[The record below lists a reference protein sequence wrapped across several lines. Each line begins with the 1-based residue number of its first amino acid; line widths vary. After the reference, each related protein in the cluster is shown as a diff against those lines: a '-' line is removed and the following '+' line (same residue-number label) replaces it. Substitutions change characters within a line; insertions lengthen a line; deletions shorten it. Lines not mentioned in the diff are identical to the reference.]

1 MYLCRG
7 CVLRIGVILA
17 VIVMESLRYL
27 SSGLALSA
35 ALVAVALS
43 ASPALAAGSVLTPS
57 AQTVQVGETISLS
70 VTGFKPCPALESP
83 AVLWDQ
89 NPLSYK
95 LVAGSLTAND
105 FTVNFVVPSS
115 PVGSH
120 LIAAGCLT
128 VNGYALQQRV
138 PVKVVAAALAL
149 APSPQSVQ
157 AGGTVIM
164 TGSGFTQCTDPAGS
178 TTVELSANGTPLAT
192 ASGSNGA
199 FKQAITVPSGTPAG
213 PYPVTAQCPAQPGS
227 DLTST
232 NVYVVTL
239 ALSPSSGIPG
249 TTISVAGAGYTQ
261 CHEVQLQLLRD
272 TTQAV
277 ATSSPFVPA
286 NGSFTAEVTV
296 PSSAALG
303 TDYQVDAGCYPAA
316 GTSGAIAVEPF
327 AVTSPA
333 SSTSPTPSSTP
344 TSSTSP
350 TPSSTPT
357 SSTSPT
363 PSSTPTSSISQSPAH
378 SGTTT
383 SPSSPGSPS
392 PQSSRHTGGLWAPVA
407 LVSGTGAGLALAAL
421 FLVRAL
427 SMVHGKR
434 GRGWVNKHLRVVA
447 GSAGPLSADVEHRP
461 GAVSVSVGLEPH
473 FDHLGHQQYEEVT
486 AQ

>member
-1 MYLCRG
+1 
-7 CVLRIGVILA
+7 
-17 VIVMESLRYL
+17 MESLRYL
-27 SSGLALSA
+27 SSGLAALSA
-35 ALVAVALS
+35 ALVAAALS

-57 AQTVQVGETISLS
+57 AQTVQVGETIGLS

-128 VNGYALQQRV
+128 VNGYVLQQRV

-157 AGGTVIM
+157 AGGTVTM

-199 FKQAITVPSGTPAG
+199 FKQAITVPSGSPAG

-227 DLTST
+227 DLTSA

-239 ALSPSSGIPG
+239 ALSPGSGIPG

-316 GTSGAIAVEPF
+316 GTSAAIAVEPF
-327 AVTSPA
+327 AVTSPVGSA
-333 SSTSPTPSSTP
+333 SPTPSSTP

-350 TPSSTPT
+350 
-357 SSTSPT
+357 
-363 PSSTPTSSISQSPAH
+363 SPAH

-407 LVSGTGAGLALAAL
+407 LVGGTGAGLALAAL

-473 FDHLGHQQYEEVT
+473 VDHLGHQQYEEVT
-486 AQ
+486 AR

>member
-1 MYLCRG
+1 M
-7 CVLRIGVILA
+7 A
-17 VIVMESLRYL
+17 SSRYL
-27 SSGLALSA
+27 SSGLAALSA

-57 AQTVQVGETISLS
+57 AQTVQVGETIDLS
-70 VTGFKPCPALESP
+70 VTGFKPCPAPESP
-83 AVLWDQ
+83 AMLWDQ

-95 LVAGSLTAND
+95 LVTGSLTAND
-105 FTVNFVVPSS
+105 FTVDFVVPSS

-120 LIAAGCLT
+120 LIAAGCPT
-128 VNGYALQQRV
+128 VNGYALQQRA
-138 PVKVVAAALAL
+138 PVNVVAAALAL

-157 AGGTVIM
+157 AGGTVTM
-164 TGSGFTQCTDPAGS
+164 TGSGFVLCTDRAGS

-199 FKQAITVPSGTPAG
+199 FQQAITVPSSTPAG
-213 PYPVTAQCPAQPGS
+213 PYPVTAQCSAQPGS

-232 NVYVVTL
+232 SVYVVTL
-239 ALSPSSGIPG
+239 ALSPGSGIPG

-277 ATSSPFVPA
+277 ATSSPLVPA

-316 GTSGAIAVEPF
+316 GASAAIAAEPF
-327 AVTSPA
+327 AVTSPV
-333 SSTSPTPSSTP
+333 SSTSPTPSPTP
-344 TSSTSP
+344 TSSASP
-350 TPSSTPT
+350 
-357 SSTSPT
+357 
-363 PSSTPTSSISQSPAH
+363 SPAR

-392 PQSSRHTGGLWAPVA
+392 PRSSRHTGGQWAPVA
-407 LVSGTGAGLALAAL
+407 LVGGTGAGLALAAL

-447 GSAGPLSADVEHRP
+447 DSAGPLSADVESRP

-473 FDHLGHQQYEEVT
+473 LDHPGHQQYEEVT
-486 AQ
+486 AR

>member
-1 MYLCRG
+1 
-7 CVLRIGVILA
+7 
-17 VIVMESLRYL
+17 MELLRYL
-27 SSGLALSA
+27 SSGLAALSV
-35 ALVAVALS
+35 ALVAVVLS

-57 AQTVQVGETISLS
+57 AQTVQVGETIGLS

-105 FTVNFVVPSS
+105 FTVDFVVPSS

-138 PVKVVAAALAL
+138 PLKVVAAALAL

-157 AGGTVIM
+157 AGGTVTM
-164 TGSGFTQCTDPAGS
+164 TGSGFVLCTDPAGS
-178 TTVELSANGTPLAT
+178 TTVELSATGTLLA
-192 ASGSNGA
+192 AARGSNGA
-199 FKQAITVPSGTPAG
+199 FQQAITVPSGTPAG
-213 PYPVTAQCPAQPGS
+213 PYPVTAQCSAQPGS

-232 NVYVVTL
+232 SVYVVTL

-249 TTISVAGAGYTQ
+249 TTISVADAGYTQ

-286 NGSFTAEVTV
+286 NGSFTAELTV

-316 GTSGAIAVEPF
+316 GTSAAIAVEPF

-357 SSTSPT
+357 SSTSP
-363 PSSTPTSSISQSPAH
+363 SPAH

-392 PQSSRHTGGLWAPVA
+392 PQSSRHTGGRWAPVA
-407 LVSGTGAGLALAAL
+407 LVGGTGAGLALAAL
-421 FLVRAL
+421 LLVRAL

-473 FDHLGHQQYEEVT
+473 LDHLGHQQYEEVT

>member
-1 MYLCRG
+1 
-7 CVLRIGVILA
+7 
-17 VIVMESLRYL
+17 
-27 SSGLALSA
+27 
-35 ALVAVALS
+35 VAVALS

-57 AQTVQVGETISLS
+57 AQTVQVGETIGLS

-105 FTVNFVVPSS
+105 FTVDFVVPSS

-120 LIAAGCLT
+120 LIAAGCPT
-128 VNGYALQQRV
+128 VNGNALQQRV

-157 AGGTVIM
+157 AGGTVTM

-178 TTVELSANGTPLAT
+178 TTVELSANGTPLVT

-199 FKQAITVPSGTPAG
+199 FKQAITIPSGTPAG

-232 NVYVVTL
+232 NEYVVTL

-272 TTQAV
+272 TTHVV
-277 ATSSPFVPA
+277 ATSSPLVPVS
-286 NGSFTAEVTV
+286 GSFTAEVTV

-303 TDYQVDAGCYPAA
+303 TDYQVDAGCYSAA
-316 GTSGAIAVEPF
+316 GTSAAIAIEPF

-344 TSSTSP
+344 NSSTSP
-350 TPSSTPT
+350 
-357 SSTSPT
+357 
-363 PSSTPTSSISQSPAH
+363 SPAH

-407 LVSGTGAGLALAAL
+407 LVGGTGAGLALAAL

-473 FDHLGHQQYEEVT
+473 FDHLGHQHYEEVT

>member
-1 MYLCRG
+1 
-7 CVLRIGVILA
+7 
-17 VIVMESLRYL
+17 MESLRYL
-27 SSGLALSA
+27 SNGLALSA

-57 AQTVQVGETISLS
+57 AQTVQVGETIGLS
-70 VTGFKPCPALESP
+70 VTGFKPCSAPESA
-83 AVLWDQ
+83 AVLWEQ

-95 LVAGSLTAND
+95 LAAGSLTAND
-105 FTVNFVVPSS
+105 FTVDFVVPSS
-115 PVGSH
+115 PLGSH
-120 LIAAGCLT
+120 QIAAGCLT
-128 VNGYALQQRV
+128 ANGYVLQQRV
-138 PVKVVAAALAL
+138 SVEVVAAAPAL
-149 APSPQSVQ
+149 APSSQSVQ
-157 AGGTVIM
+157 AGGTVTM

-213 PYPVTAQCPAQPGS
+213 PYPVTAQCPTQPGS
-227 DLTST
+227 DLTSA

-239 ALSPSSGIPG
+239 VLSPGSGIPG
-249 TTISVAGAGYTQ
+249 TTISVAGAGYTE
-261 CHEVQLQLLRD
+261 CHEVQLQLLHN
-272 TTQAV
+272 TAQAV

-286 NGSFTAEVTV
+286 QGSFTVEVTV
-296 PSSAALG
+296 PPSAALG

-327 AVTSPA
+327 AVTSPVG
-333 SSTSPTPSSTP
+333 
-344 TSSTSP
+344 
-350 TPSSTPT
+350 
-357 SSTSPT
+357 STSPT
-363 PSSTPTSSISQSPAH
+363 PSSTPTSSISPSPAH

-407 LVSGTGAGLALAAL
+407 LVGGTGAGLALAAL

-447 GSAGPLSADVEHRP
+447 GSAGPLSADVERRP

-473 FDHLGHQQYEEVT
+473 VDHLGHQQYEEVT
-486 AQ
+486 AR

>member
-1 MYLCRG
+1 
-7 CVLRIGVILA
+7 
-17 VIVMESLRYL
+17 MESLRYL
-27 SSGLALSA
+27 SSGLAALSA

-43 ASPALAAGSVLTPS
+43 VSPALAAGSVLTPS

-70 VTGFKPCPALESP
+70 VTGFKPCPSLGSP
-83 AVLWDQ
+83 AVLWDL

-95 LVAGSLTAND
+95 LLAGSLTAND
-105 FTVNFVVPSS
+105 FTVDFVVPTT

-120 LIAAGCLT
+120 LIAAGCPT

-138 PVKVVAAALAL
+138 LVTVVAAALTL

-157 AGGTVIM
+157 AGGTVNL
-164 TGSGFTQCTDPAGS
+164 TGSGFVLCTDPAGS

-199 FKQAITVPSGTPAG
+199 FQQAIMVPSGTPAG
-213 PYPVTAQCPAQPGS
+213 PYPVIAQCSAQPGS
-227 DLTST
+227 DRTST
-232 NVYVVTL
+232 SVYVVTL

-261 CHEVQLQLLRD
+261 CHEVQLHLLRD
-272 TTQAV
+272 TTQDV

-303 TDYQVDAGCYPAA
+303 TGYQVDAGCYPAA
-316 GTSGAIAVEPF
+316 GTSAAIAVEPF

-333 SSTSPTPSSTP
+333 SSASPTPSSTP
-344 TSSTSP
+344 TSSTSL
-350 TPSSTPT
+350 
-357 SSTSPT
+357 
-363 PSSTPTSSISQSPAH
+363 SPAH
-378 SGTTT
+378 SGTAT
-383 SPSSPGSPS
+383 SPSSLGSPS
-392 PQSSRHTGGLWAPVA
+392 PQSSRHTGGQWALVA
-407 LVSGTGAGLALAAL
+407 LAGGTGAGLALAAL

-427 SMVHGKR
+427 SMGHGKR

-461 GAVSVSVGLEPH
+461 GAMSVSVGLEPH
-473 FDHLGHQQYEEVT
+473 LDHLGHQQYEEVT

>member
-1 MYLCRG
+1 
-7 CVLRIGVILA
+7 
-17 VIVMESLRYL
+17 MESLRYL

-83 AVLWDQ
+83 ALLWDQ

-105 FTVNFVVPSS
+105 FTVDFVVPSS

-277 ATSSPFVPA
+277 ATGSPFVPA

-316 GTSGAIAVEPF
+316 GSLRAHRRRAVRGHVPGQLNVADSELNTDQLNVADSELNTDQLNVADSELNTDQLNIGEPGALGNDDVPKLARLTVTAVL
-327 AVTSPA
+327 
-333 SSTSPTPSSTP
+333 
-344 TSSTSP
+344 
-350 TPSSTPT
+350 
-357 SSTSPT
+357 
-363 PSSTPTSSISQSPAH
+363 PAH
-378 SGTTT
+378 RRPVG
-383 SPSSPGSPS
+383 
-392 PQSSRHTGGLWAPVA
+392 TGGAGQRHRCWSRL
-407 LVSGTGAGLALAAL
+407 GGAVPGQGA
-421 FLVRAL
+421 
-427 SMVHGKR
+427 
-434 GRGWVNKHLRVVA
+434 VN
-447 GSAGPLSADVEHRP
+447 GSREARP
-461 GAVSVSVGLEPH
+461 G
-473 FDHLGHQQYEEVT
+473 LG
-486 AQ
+486 

>member
-1 MYLCRG
+1 MD
-7 CVLRIGVILA
+7 
-17 VIVMESLRYL
+17 SLRYF
-27 SSGLALSA
+27 SSGLAALSA

-57 AQTVQVGETISLS
+57 AQTVQVGETIGLS
-70 VTGFKPCPALESP
+70 VTGFKPCPAP
-83 AVLWDQ
+83 GIPVVLWDQ
-89 NPLSYK
+89 NPLSYQ

-105 FTVNFVVPSS
+105 FTVDFVVPSS

-120 LIAAGCLT
+120 LIAAGCPT
-128 VNGYALQQRV
+128 VNGNALQQRV
-138 PVKVVAAALAL
+138 PVNVVAAALAL
-149 APSPQSVQ
+149 APSPPSVQ
-157 AGGTVIM
+157 AGGTVTM

-178 TTVELSANGTPLAT
+178 TTVELSANGTPLVM
-192 ASGSNGA
+192 ASGSDGA

-213 PYPVTAQCPAQPGS
+213 PYPVTAQCSAQPGS
-227 DLTST
+227 DLIST
-232 NVYVVTL
+232 NEYVVTL

-272 TTQAV
+272 TTHAV
-277 ATSSPFVPA
+277 ATSSPLVPV
-286 NGSFTAEVTV
+286 NGSFTAGVTV

-303 TDYQVDAGCYPAA
+303 TDYQVDAGCYSAA
-316 GTSGAIAVEPF
+316 GTSAAIAVEPF

-344 TSSTSP
+344 NSSTSP
-350 TPSSTPT
+350 
-357 SSTSPT
+357 
-363 PSSTPTSSISQSPAH
+363 SPAH
-378 SGTTT
+378 SGTAT

-392 PQSSRHTGGLWAPVA
+392 PQSSRHSGGLWAPVA
-407 LVSGTGAGLALAAL
+407 LVGGTGAGLALAAL
-421 FLVRAL
+421 FLVRVL
-427 SMVHGKR
+427 SVVHGKR

-473 FDHLGHQQYEEVT
+473 FDHVGHQQYEEVT

>member
-1 MYLCRG
+1 
-7 CVLRIGVILA
+7 
-17 VIVMESLRYL
+17 MESLRYL

-35 ALVAVALS
+35 ALVVAALS
-43 ASPALAAGSVLTPS
+43 ASPALAAGSLLTPS
-57 AQTVQVGETISLS
+57 AQTVQVGETIGLS
-70 VTGFKPCPALESP
+70 FTGFKPCPALESP
-83 AVLWDQ
+83 ALLWGQ

-105 FTVNFVVPSS
+105 FTVDFVVPSS

-128 VNGYALQQRV
+128 ANGYALQQRV

-157 AGGTVIM
+157 AGGTVTM

-199 FKQAITVPSGTPAG
+199 FKQAITGPSGRPAG

-227 DLTST
+227 DLTSAS
-232 NVYVVTL
+232 VYVVTL
-239 ALSPSSGIPG
+239 ALSPGSGIPG

-272 TTQAV
+272 TAQAV

-286 NGSFTAEVTV
+286 NGSFIVEVTV
-296 PSSAALG
+296 PPSAALG

-316 GTSGAIAVEPF
+316 GTSGAIAAEPF
-327 AVTSPA
+327 AVTSPVG
-333 SSTSPTPSSTP
+333 STSS
-344 TSSTSP
+344 
-350 TPSSTPT
+350 
-357 SSTSPT
+357 T
-363 PSSTPTSSISQSPAH
+363 PSSTPTSSISPSPAH

-407 LVSGTGAGLALAAL
+407 LVGGTGAGLALAAL

-486 AQ
+486 AR

>member
-1 MYLCRG
+1 
-7 CVLRIGVILA
+7 
-17 VIVMESLRYL
+17 MESLRYL
-27 SSGLALSA
+27 SSGFAALSA

-43 ASPALAAGSVLTPS
+43 ASLALAAGSVLTPS
-57 AQTVQVGETISLS
+57 ARTVQVGETIGLS
-70 VTGFKPCPALESP
+70 VTGFKPCPAPGSP

-89 NPLSYK
+89 NPLPYK

-105 FTVNFVVPSS
+105 FTVEFVVPSS
-115 PVGSH
+115 PVGSY
-120 LIAAGCLT
+120 LIAAGCPT
-128 VNGYALQQRV
+128 RNGYELQQRV
-138 PVKVVAAALAL
+138 LVKVVAAALAL
-149 APSPQSVQ
+149 APSPRSVQ
-157 AGGTVIM
+157 AGGTVTM
-164 TGSGFTQCTDPAGS
+164 TGSGFVLCTDPAGS

-199 FKQAITVPSGTPAG
+199 FQQAITVPSGTPAG
-213 PYPVTAQCPAQPGS
+213 PYPVTAQCSAQPGS

-232 NVYVVTL
+232 SVYVVTL

-277 ATSSPFVPA
+277 AMGGPFVPA

-296 PSSAALG
+296 PSSAAPG
-303 TDYQVDAGCYPAA
+303 TDYQVDAACYPAV
-316 GTSGAIAVEPF
+316 GTSAAIAVEPF

-350 TPSSTPT
+350 TPSSTPA
-357 SSTSPT
+357 SSTSP
-363 PSSTPTSSISQSPAH
+363 SPAH
-378 SGTTT
+378 SGTT

-392 PQSSRHTGGLWAPVA
+392 PQSPGRTGGLWAPVA
-407 LVSGTGAGLALAAL
+407 LVGGTGAGLALAAL
-421 FLVRAL
+421 LLVRAL

-473 FDHLGHQQYEEVT
+473 LDHLGH
-486 AQ
+486 

>member
-1 MYLCRG
+1 
-7 CVLRIGVILA
+7 
-17 VIVMESLRYL
+17 
-27 SSGLALSA
+27 
-35 ALVAVALS
+35 VAVALS
-43 ASPALAAGSVLTPS
+43 ALPALAVGSLLTPS
-57 AQTVQVGETISLS
+57 AQTVQVGETIGLS
-70 VTGFKPCPALESP
+70 VTGFKPCPAPESA
-83 AVLWDQ
+83 AVLWEQ

-95 LVAGSLTAND
+95 LAAGSLTAND
-105 FTVNFVVPSS
+105 FTVDFVVPSS

-128 VNGYALQQRV
+128 ANGYVLQQRV
-138 PVKVVAAALAL
+138 SVKVVAAALAL

-157 AGGTVIM
+157 AGGTVTM

-192 ASGSNGA
+192 ASGSNGT

-227 DLTST
+227 DLTSAS
-232 NVYVVTL
+232 VYVVTL
-239 ALSPSSGIPG
+239 ALSPGSGIPG

-272 TTQAV
+272 TAQAV
-277 ATSSPFVPA
+277 AASSPFVPA
-286 NGSFTAEVTV
+286 NGSFIVEVTV
-296 PSSAALG
+296 PPSAALG

-327 AVTSPA
+327 AVTSPVGT
-333 SSTSPTPSSTP
+333 TS
-344 TSSTSP
+344 
-350 TPSSTPT
+350 
-357 SSTSPT
+357 T
-363 PSSTPTSSISQSPAH
+363 PSSTPTSSISPSPAH

-392 PQSSRHTGGLWAPVA
+392 PQSSRHTGGLWAPAA
-407 LVSGTGAGLALAAL
+407 LVGGTGAGLALAAL

-447 GSAGPLSADVEHRP
+447 GSAGPLSADVERRP

-473 FDHLGHQQYEEVT
+473 VDHLGHQQYEEVT
-486 AQ
+486 AR

>member
-1 MYLCRG
+1 M
-7 CVLRIGVILA
+7 
-17 VIVMESLRYL
+17 
-27 SSGLALSA
+27 
-35 ALVAVALS
+35 
-43 ASPALAAGSVLTPS
+43 
-57 AQTVQVGETISLS
+57 
-70 VTGFKPCPALESP
+70 
-83 AVLWDQ
+83 LWDQ

-95 LVAGSLTAND
+95 LVAASLTAND
-105 FTVNFVVPSS
+105 FTVDFVVPSS

-120 LIAAGCLT
+120 LIAAGCPT
-128 VNGYALQQRV
+128 VNGNALQQRV

-157 AGGTVIM
+157 AGGTVTM

-178 TTVELSANGTPLAT
+178 TTVELSANGTPLVT

-199 FKQAITVPSGTPAG
+199 FKQAITIPSGTPAG

-232 NVYVVTL
+232 NEYVVTL

-272 TTQAV
+272 TTHVV
-277 ATSSPFVPA
+277 ATSSPLVPVS
-286 NGSFTAEVTV
+286 GSFTAEVTV

-303 TDYQVDAGCYPAA
+303 TDYQVDAGCYSAA
-316 GTSGAIAVEPF
+316 GTSAAIAIEPF

-344 TSSTSP
+344 NSSTSP
-350 TPSSTPT
+350 
-357 SSTSPT
+357 
-363 PSSTPTSSISQSPAH
+363 SPAH

-407 LVSGTGAGLALAAL
+407 LVGGTGAGLALAAL

-473 FDHLGHQQYEEVT
+473 FDHLGHQHYEEVT

>member
-1 MYLCRG
+1 
-7 CVLRIGVILA
+7 
-17 VIVMESLRYL
+17 MESLRYL
-27 SSGLALSA
+27 SSGLAALSA

-57 AQTVQVGETISLS
+57 AQTVQVGETIGLS

-105 FTVNFVVPSS
+105 FTVDFVVPSS

-120 LIAAGCLT
+120 LIAAGCPT

-149 APSPQSVQ
+149 APSPRSVQ
-157 AGGTVIM
+157 AGGTVTM
-164 TGSGFTQCTDPAGS
+164 TGSGFVLCTDPAGS

-199 FKQAITVPSGTPAG
+199 FQQAITVPSGTPAG
-213 PYPVTAQCPAQPGS
+213 PYPVTAQCSAQPGS

-232 NVYVVTL
+232 SVYVVTL

-277 ATSSPFVPA
+277 ATSGPFVPA

-296 PSSAALG
+296 PSSAAPG
-303 TDYQVDAGCYPAA
+303 TDYQVDAACYPAA
-316 GTSGAIAVEPF
+316 GTSAAIAVEPF

-350 TPSSTPT
+350 
-357 SSTSPT
+357 
-363 PSSTPTSSISQSPAH
+363 SPAH

-392 PQSSRHTGGLWAPVA
+392 PQSPGRTGGLWAPVA
-407 LVSGTGAGLALAAL
+407 LVGGTGAGLALAAL
-421 FLVRAL
+421 LLVRAL

-473 FDHLGHQQYEEVT
+473 LDHLGHQQYEEVT
-486 AQ
+486 AR

>member
-1 MYLCRG
+1 
-7 CVLRIGVILA
+7 
-17 VIVMESLRYL
+17 MESLRYL
-27 SSGLALSA
+27 SSGLAALSA

-43 ASPALAAGSVLTPS
+43 TSPALAAGSALTPS

-70 VTGFKPCPALESP
+70 VTGFKPCPAPESP

-89 NPLSYK
+89 TPLSYK
-95 LVAGSLTAND
+95 LTAGSLAAND
-105 FTVNFVVPSS
+105 FTVDFVVPSG

-120 LIAAGCLT
+120 LIAAGCPT
-128 VNGYALQQRV
+128 GNTYALQQRV
-138 PVKVVAAALAL
+138 PVQIVAAALAL
-149 APSPQSVQ
+149 APSPRSVQ
-157 AGGTVIM
+157 AGGTVTM
-164 TGSGFTQCTDPAGS
+164 TGSGFVLCTDPAGS

-199 FKQAITVPSGTPAG
+199 FQQAITVRSGTPAG
-213 PYPVTAQCPAQPGS
+213 PFSVTAQCSAQPGS

-232 NVYVVTL
+232 SVYVATL

-249 TTISVAGAGYTQ
+249 TTITVAGAGYTQ
-261 CHEVQLQLLRD
+261 CHEVQLQLLQD

-303 TDYQVDAGCYPAA
+303 ADYRVAAGCYPAA
-316 GTSGAIAVEPF
+316 GTSAAIAVEPF

-350 TPSSTPT
+350 
-357 SSTSPT
+357 
-363 PSSTPTSSISQSPAH
+363 SPAH

-383 SPSSPGSPS
+383 SPGSPGSAS
-392 PQSSRHTGGLWAPVA
+392 PPSSRHTGGLWAPVA
-407 LVSGTGAGLALAAL
+407 LVGGTVAGLALAAL
-421 FLVRAL
+421 LLVRTL

-473 FDHLGHQQYEEVT
+473 LDHSGHQQYEEVT

>member
-1 MYLCRG
+1 
-7 CVLRIGVILA
+7 
-17 VIVMESLRYL
+17 MESLRYL

-43 ASPALAAGSVLTPS
+43 ALPALAAGSVLTPS
-57 AQTVQVGETISLS
+57 AQTVQVGETIGLS
-70 VTGFKPCPALESP
+70 VTGFKPCSAPESV
-83 AVLWDQ
+83 AVLWEQ

-95 LVAGSLTAND
+95 LAAGSLTAND

-128 VNGYALQQRV
+128 ANGYVLQQRV
-138 PVKVVAAALAL
+138 SVEVVAAALAL

-157 AGGTVIM
+157 AGGTVTM

-178 TTVELSANGTPLAT
+178 TTVELSANGTTLAT

-227 DLTST
+227 DLTSA

-239 ALSPSSGIPG
+239 ALSPGSGIPG

-272 TTQAV
+272 TAEVV
-277 ATSSPFVPA
+277 ATSSPLVPA
-286 NGSFTAEVTV
+286 NGSFIVEVTV
-296 PSSAALG
+296 PPSAALG

-327 AVTSPA
+327 AVTSPVG
-333 SSTSPTPSSTP
+333 STSS
-344 TSSTSP
+344 
-350 TPSSTPT
+350 
-357 SSTSPT
+357 T
-363 PSSTPTSSISQSPAH
+363 PSSTPTSSISPSPAH

-392 PQSSRHTGGLWAPVA
+392 PPSSRHTGGLWVPVA

-447 GSAGPLSADVEHRP
+447 GSARPLSADVERRP

-473 FDHLGHQQYEEVT
+473 VDHLGHQQYEEVT
-486 AQ
+486 AR

>member
-1 MYLCRG
+1 MD
-7 CVLRIGVILA
+7 
-17 VIVMESLRYL
+17 SLRYF
-27 SSGLALSA
+27 SSELAALSA

-57 AQTVQVGETISLS
+57 AQTVQVGETIGLS
-70 VTGFKPCPALESP
+70 VTGFKPCPAPGSP
-83 AVLWDQ
+83 VVLWDQ
-89 NPLSYK
+89 NPLSYQ

-105 FTVNFVVPSS
+105 FEVDFVVPSS

-128 VNGYALQQRV
+128 VNRNALQQRV
-138 PVKVVAAALAL
+138 PVNVVAAALAL
-149 APSPQSVQ
+149 APSPPSVQ
-157 AGGTVIM
+157 AGGTVTM
-164 TGSGFTQCTDPAGS
+164 SGSGFTPCTDPAGN
-178 TTVELSANGTPLAT
+178 TTVELTANGTPLVT

-227 DLTST
+227 DLIST
-232 NVYVVTL
+232 NEYVVTL

-249 TTISVAGAGYTQ
+249 TTISVTGAGYTQ

-272 TTQAV
+272 TTHPV
-277 ATSSPFVPA
+277 ATSSPLVPV
-286 NGSFTAEVTV
+286 NGSFTAGVTV
-296 PSSAALG
+296 PSSATLG
-303 TDYQVDAGCYPAA
+303 TDYQVDAGCYSAA
-316 GTSGAIAVEPF
+316 GPSAAIAVEPF

-333 SSTSPTPSSTP
+333 SSPSPTPSSTSS
-344 TSSTSP
+344 SSTSP
-350 TPSSTPT
+350 
-357 SSTSPT
+357 
-363 PSSTPTSSISQSPAH
+363 SPAL
-378 SGTTT
+378 SGTT

-392 PQSSRHTGGLWAPVA
+392 LQSSRHSGGLWAPVA
-407 LVSGTGAGLALAAL
+407 LVGGTGAGLALVAL
-421 FLVRAL
+421 FLVGAL
-427 SMVHGKR
+427 AMAHGKR

-447 GSAGPLSADVEHRP
+447 GSADPLSADVEHRP

>member
-1 MYLCRG
+1 M
-7 CVLRIGVILA
+7 
-17 VIVMESLRYL
+17 
-27 SSGLALSA
+27 
-35 ALVAVALS
+35 AVALS

-57 AQTVQVGETISLS
+57 AQTVQVGETIGLS

-105 FTVNFVVPSS
+105 FTVDFVVPSS

-120 LIAAGCLT
+120 LIAAGCPT
-128 VNGYALQQRV
+128 VNGNALQQRV

-157 AGGTVIM
+157 AGGTVTM

-178 TTVELSANGTPLAT
+178 TTVELSANGTPLVT

-199 FKQAITVPSGTPAG
+199 FKQAITIPSGTPAG

-232 NVYVVTL
+232 SVYVVTL

-272 TTQAV
+272 TTHVV
-277 ATSSPFVPA
+277 ATSSPLVPVS
-286 NGSFTAEVTV
+286 GSFTAEVTV

-303 TDYQVDAGCYPAA
+303 TDYQVDAGCYSAA
-316 GTSGAIAVEPF
+316 GTSAAIAIEPF

-344 TSSTSP
+344 NSSTSP
-350 TPSSTPT
+350 
-357 SSTSPT
+357 
-363 PSSTPTSSISQSPAH
+363 SPAH

-407 LVSGTGAGLALAAL
+407 LVGGTGAGLALAAL

-473 FDHLGHQQYEEVT
+473 FDHLGHQHYEEVT